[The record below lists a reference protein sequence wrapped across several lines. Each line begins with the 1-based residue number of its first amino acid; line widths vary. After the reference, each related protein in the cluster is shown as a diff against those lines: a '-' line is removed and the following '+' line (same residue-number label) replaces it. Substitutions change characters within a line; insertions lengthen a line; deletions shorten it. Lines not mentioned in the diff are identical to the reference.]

1 MILLWSSSGSS
12 KRRRDEE
19 REIKSEV
26 SVESLLFFPL
36 FVFFCFFVFL
46 IFCQNIFVFCFF
58 RERERIFVAFCV
70 VPQKLVSLIRFS
82 ITKLLMMMMRMR
94 MIE

>member
-46 IFCQNIFVFCFF
+46 FFCQNIFVFCFF
-58 RERERIFVAFCV
+58 GERENFCCFLCCPSEIGV
-70 VPQKLVSLIRFS
+70 FDTL
-82 ITKLLMMMMRMR
+82 
-94 MIE
+94 